1 MRHIFTR
8 SFLFLMIALVVVGT
22 SSCREEERGR
32 PLNYEKGT
40 YLGEADTA
48 LNSDQLSNLTNR
60 ARLQSDY

>member
-32 PLNYEKGT
+32 LLNYEKGT